1 MARSEKTA
9 RLDRAAR
16 TQRAAHTQRAART
29 QRTKGIEPTWPVHG
43 PGEHV
48 VTELVA
54 AVQGSLSPYGDTTF
68 PLEKTP
74 YEHPVTV
81 INR

>member
-1 MARSEKTA
+1 MARSEKT
-9 RLDRAAR
+9 
-16 TQRAAHTQRAART
+16 
-29 QRTKGIEPTWPVHG
+29 KGIDPTWPAHE
-43 PGEHV
+43 PGEHA

-54 AVQGSLSPYGDTTF
+54 AVQASLSPYGDVTF
-68 PLEKTP
+68 PLKKTP

>member
-9 RLDRAAR
+9 HLEATAR
-16 TQRAAHTQRAART
+16 SARYS
-29 QRTKGIEPTWPVHG
+29 GVDPTWPVHE
-43 PGEHV
+43 PGEHA

-54 AVQGSLSPYGDTTF
+54 TMQGSLSPYGDTTF
-68 PLEKTP
+68 PLDRTS